1 MSDRGLQGLAFFL
14 LLALT
19 LYVAASGGL

>member
-1 MSDRGLQGLAFFL
+1 MSESGIEKIALFL

-19 LYVAASGGL
+19 LYVAGSGSV